1 MYPIIEYAFTPSS
14 PMYFISMR
22 FMQRIVTGVVSWESI
37 SGRPRVSILPTRAA
51 SNFTGAILSTPR
63 FLTKCTTIIA
73 SPATCEMPVAIAAPA
88 MPFCSGKTNSQSRK
102 MFSAVLTMVE
112 AMTNTGAPSLRPKP

>member
-1 MYPIIEYAFTPSS
+1 
-14 PMYFISMR
+14 MYFISVR

-102 MFSAVLTMVE
+102 ILMTVETIEATLTS
-112 AMTNTGAPSLRPKP
+112 TGEPSLRQ